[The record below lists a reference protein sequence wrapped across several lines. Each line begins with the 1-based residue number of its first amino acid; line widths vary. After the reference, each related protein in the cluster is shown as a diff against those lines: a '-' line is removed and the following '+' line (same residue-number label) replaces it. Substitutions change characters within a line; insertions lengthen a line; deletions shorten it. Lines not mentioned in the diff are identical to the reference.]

1 MNTDLLMRTNLN
13 NQQDDNPDRP
23 KTQKEIMMEV
33 STSYA

>member
-1 MNTDLLMRTNLN
+1 MRTNLN

-33 STSYA
+33 SISYT